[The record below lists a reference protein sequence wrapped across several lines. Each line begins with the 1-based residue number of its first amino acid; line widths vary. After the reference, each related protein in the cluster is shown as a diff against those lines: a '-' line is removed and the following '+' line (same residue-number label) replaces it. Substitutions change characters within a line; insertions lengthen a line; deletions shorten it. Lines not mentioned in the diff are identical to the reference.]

1 MGEAP
6 ERIDV
11 ARHAQTVEWL
21 KAELVS
27 AAAAVLHSTR
37 RGRDEQACDALA
49 GLVMLAYLLGR
60 RLGIAPARLD
70 QRLVARLHA
79 HLADGHE
86 LEHWYGDFSALIQHF
101 ELRRV
106 QRG

>member
-1 MGEAP
+1 MGETP

-11 ARHAQTVEWL
+11 ARQVQTVEWL

-27 AAAAVLHSTR
+27 AAAAVLHTTR

-49 GLVMLAYLLGR
+49 GVVMLSYLLGR
-60 RLGIAPARLD
+60 RLGIAPGRLD
-70 QRLVARLHA
+70 QRLLTRLHA

-86 LEHWYGDFSALIQHF
+86 LESWYGDLSALVDHF
-101 ELRRV
+101 EARRV
-106 QRG
+106 QR